1 MENVVNAIFLYILH
15 QLDSAALPTI
25 QTFHSILK
33 CCMTTIHCS
42 NSHEINYIVVHN
54 LLINVCT
61 WMINGNTWFIRN
73 GCFIRHHAI
82 ESLYI
87 NRKKGSIKVMNDIAK
102 NKLLITYIIFIIC
115 WADWFH
121 IHLLKENQKSGIN
134 YNNCA
139 IWLMTLITNL
149 DSIGAWNFLL
159 LGHLNWLW
167 NTMSS
172 CCWWIR
178 S

>member
-1 MENVVNAIFLYILH
+1 MENVVSAIYILH

-82 ESLYI
+82 ESLYLSY
-87 NRKKGSIKVMNDIAK
+87 RKKMCKSNELCRKQK
-102 NKLLITYIIFIIC
+102 KLLFTYIIFIIC

-121 IHLLKENQKSGIN
+121 IHLLEEKKL
-134 YNNCA
+134 YK
-139 IWLMTLITNL
+139 L
-149 DSIGAWNFLL
+149 
-159 LGHLNWLW
+159 
-167 NTMSS
+167 
-172 CCWWIR
+172 
-178 S
+178 